1 MELNKSSN
9 ASDYVPSNEEI
20 IEELTKDLEVSLSKQ
35 EVNEGSE
42 ENNRSSISTSHP
54 PSSDS
59 VYPQKSH
66 EGFKEEQ
73 EHSSEPCCSNIF
85 QDNEQ
90 LYSNMCQKD
99 NEQSVSQE
107 ENSQESENSIVLEEE
122 DEEIVVDE
130 EYLKD
135 LETTMTE
142 DEKLIKK
149 EEAQSLK
156 NEGNEKFRDKQ
167 YLEAIKLY
175 SKALQICPLSFTK
188 ERSTMYSNR
197 AACRAK
203 LEQNEEAISDC
214 TKALDLNPSYL
225 KAILRRAQ
233 LHKTSEKLDE
243 ALTDYQQVL
252 EIDPNILEA
261 REACMV
267 LPEQIKERNEKLKTE
282 MLGKLKDLGNMILR
296 PFGLSTDNFK
306 VVQDPNTGGYSVNFQ
321 NNKH

>member
-1 MELNKSSN
+1 MELNKSSSS
-9 ASDYVPSNEEI
+9 SDYVPSNEEI
-20 IEELTKDLEVSLSKQ
+20 IEELTKDLEKSVSKQVVDEDNEEKNKSSVYTSDSLS
-35 EVNEGSE
+35 SE
-42 ENNRSSISTSHP
+42 NA
-54 PSSDS
+54 
-59 VYPQKSH
+59 YPKKSRDN
-66 EGFKEEQ
+66 FKEEL
-73 EHSSEPCCSNIF
+73 SAEPCCSNIF
-85 QDNEQ
+85 QDNEMQ
-90 LYSNMCQKD
+90 SNECQKD

-107 ENSQESENSIVLEEE
+107 EDSPESENSIVLEEDKEE
-122 DEEIVVDE
+122 DEIVVDE

-135 LETTMTE
+135 LETQMTE
-142 DEKLIKK
+142 EEKLEKK

-156 NEGNEKFRDKQ
+156 NDGNEKFRNKQ
-167 YLEAIKLY
+167 YLEAIKFY

-203 LEQNEEAISDC
+203 LEQNEEAIFDC

-233 LHKTSEKLDE
+233 LHKTTEKLDE

-267 LPEQIKERNEKLKTE
+267 LPEQIKERNEKLKAE

-306 VVQDPNTGGYSVNFQ
+306 FVQDPNTGGYSVNFQ
-321 NNKH
+321 NNKR